1 MRYTTVLQLIHHEV
15 RRDPQLPPH
24 ATWPWHEKQLRKF
37 DAWRAGRPFTRL
49 LVEEYAAHL
58 RATGL
63 VPDDVNRVLATV
75 RWWAMRL
82 LLLAVED
89 KTLDPAR
96 RQEMIDRSAGVAE
109 VANIYGKGRGQ

>member
-1 MRYTTVLQLIHHEV
+1 MRYVGVWQLIHREV

-24 ATWPWHEKQLRKF
+24 ATWPWHERQLRKF
-37 DAWRAGRPFTRL
+37 DTWRARRPFTRR

-58 RATGL
+58 QANGL
-63 VPDDVNRVLATV
+63 GPDDVNRVLATV

-96 RQEMIDRSAGVAE
+96 RQEMIERSVGVAE
-109 VANIYGKGRGQ
+109 VANIGGKGRGK